1 MHLRSSYYPGQ
12 FDHDFLF
19 SIILAAHSQIPMPD
33 MDFSPPLA
41 TLRRDGY
48 EVVVLDQT
56 ALPHRRE
63 FRRLS
68 TLEQAADAIREMQV
82 RGAPLIGVTA
92 AYGVALALAGRA
104 DNTHLRQSIDILA
117 ATRPTAVN
125 LQWSLARMQRVLQDI
140 PESVRR
146 QVAWAEA
153 EAIRSSDEKT
163 CAAIGAHGLEMLA
176 ELAARRSGPLRVMT
190 HCNAGW
196 LATLGAGTALAPVY
210 AAHANALPV
219 KVWVSET
226 RPRNQGLLT
235 AWELR
240 QAGIPHTLLTDNA
253 AGILMAHGEVDVVIA
268 GADRIAANGDTA
280 NKVGTYLKALAAR
293 DNCVPFYIAAPLST
307 VDFSC
312 PDGDA
317 IPIEDRGAA
326 EVHTIE
332 GIDDQGEPRRLWL
345 APGSTE
351 AINPAFDVTPA
362 RLISGFITEYGICPP
377 SDISSLLRA
386 K

>member
-1 MHLRSSYYPGQ
+1 
-12 FDHDFLF
+12 
-19 SIILAAHSQIPMPD
+19 MPD

-41 TLRRDGY
+41 TLRRDGDS
-48 EVVVLDQT
+48 VVILDQT
-56 ALPHRRE
+56 VLPHRRE

-68 TLEQAADAIREMQV
+68 TLEKAADAIREMQV

-104 DNTHLRQSIDILA
+104 DDTRLRQSIDILA

-125 LQWSLARMQRVLQDI
+125 LQWALTRMQRLLHDI
-140 PESVRR
+140 PESERR
-146 QVAWAEA
+146 QAAWAEA
-153 EAIRSSDEKT
+153 EAIHSSDVQT
-163 CAAIGAHGLEMLA
+163 CAAIGGHGLQMLA
-176 ELAARRSGPLRVMT
+176 TLAGGHNGPLRVMT

-210 AAHANALPV
+210 AAHGQNLPV
-219 KVWVSET
+219 QVWVSET

-240 QAGIPHTLLTDNA
+240 EAGVAHSLLADNA
-253 AGILMAHGEVDVVIA
+253 AGILMARGEVDVVIT

-293 DNCVPFYIAAPLST
+293 DNGVPFYIAAPLST
-307 VDFSC
+307 IDFSC
-312 PDGDA
+312 PGGDA
-317 IPIEDRGAA
+317 IPIEDRGAS
-326 EVHTIE
+326 EIRTME
-332 GIDDQGEPRRLWL
+332 GLDEQGAPCRLRL
-345 APGSTE
+345 APNGTR

-362 RLISGFITEYGICPP
+362 RLITGFITEYGICPP
-377 SDISSLLRA
+377 DGLSLLPRTSNQ
-386 K
+386 